1 MKKNAKTKQ
10 QFLLEMEE
18 LRTRVDATERRLQE
32 TNETIQVE
40 IAKRKRSEETFMEAQ
55 KYAESIVETIRE
67 PLLVLDSDL
76 RVLSAN
82 RSFYESFKVT
92 PNETIGNLIYDLG
105 NRQWD
110 IPSLRTLL
118 EDILPKNNK
127 FDNYEVE
134 HVFSSIGHKI
144 MLLNAR
150 RIIQKEIGSQMI
162 LLAIEDITKHRQ
174 LEILLLESEERYRR
188 LFETADDGILLLEKR
203 EGNITHAN
211 PAIIEMLG
219 YTKEEC
225 IGKKLKDI
233 GLSLVV
239 DDIKMILQELDKNS
253 IIYYD
258 NVPVQNKVGQTF
270 YADIY
275 MVDRARL
282 IQCNIR
288 NISARKAA
296 QEALRE
302 SEERFRL
309 ITETMTEVFWIADVP
324 IEKMLYVNPAYELVW
339 GRSCKSFYENPRSFL
354 DAVHPEDLERVL
366 ATLEI
371 EKGGQPFDHKYRIT
385 RPDGSI
391 RWIWDRGFPTQD
403 KTGKVIRY
411 VGVAADITERKRTEE
426 ALTESEKRLRSLSSQ
441 LLVAQEKERK
451 LIAQEIHDS
460 IGASLAATKFKV
472 EDVITK
478 VGENRPETRAALGSI
493 LPMLQEVIQE
503 ARRIQ
508 MALRPSI
515 LDDIGILATISWF
528 CREFESIH
536 SHINIR
542 QEINIEES
550 KVPDSLKTVIYRV
563 LQEAMNNI
571 AKHSKADR
579 INLLLRKMDGAI
591 ELGIEDNGEGFDP
604 EEALAR
610 IGTNRG
616 FGLSSMRERT
626 ELSGGSF
633 SIKSSKGAG
642 TVIRAMWPI
651 EQLST

>member
-32 TNETIQVE
+32 ANETIQVE
-40 IAKRKRSEETFMEAQ
+40 IAKRKRSEETFTEAQ

-110 IPSLRTLL
+110 IPSLRALL

-174 LEILLLESEERYRR
+174 LEILLSESEERYRR

-288 NISARKAA
+288 NISARKAS

-515 LDDIGILATISWF
+515 LDDLGILATISWF

>member
-1 MKKNAKTKQ
+1 
-10 QFLLEMEE
+10 MEK
-18 LRTRVDATERRLQE
+18 LRTRLDATEQRLQE
-32 TNETIQVE
+32 ANEILQAEVTE
-40 IAKRKRSEETFMEAQ
+40 RKRGEETFEKVQ

-67 PLLVLDSDL
+67 PLLVLASDL

-82 RSFYESFKVT
+82 RSFYDTFKVT
-92 PNETIGNLIYDLG
+92 PNETVGNLIYNLG
-105 NRQWD
+105 NGQWD
-110 IPSLRTLL
+110 IPSLRMLL
-118 EDILPKNNK
+118 EEILPKNNK

-174 LEILLLESEERYRR
+174 LEILLSESEERYRR

-211 PAIIEMLG
+211 PAITKMLG
-219 YTKEEC
+219 YTEEEC

-258 NVPVQNKVGQTF
+258 DVPVQTKVGQTF

-282 IQCNIR
+282 VQCNIR
-288 NISARKAA
+288 NISVRKAA

-354 DAVHPEDLERVL
+354 DAVHPADLERVL

-371 EKGGQPFDHKYRIT
+371 EKAGQPFDHKYRIT

-460 IGASLAATKFKV
+460 IGAALAATKFKV

-493 LPMLQEVIQE
+493 LPVLQEVIQE

-515 LDDIGILATISWF
+515 LDDLGILATISWF

-604 EEALAR
+604 EEALAC

-642 TVIRAMWPI
+642 TVIKAMWPI